1 MLVAYKYKLP
11 LRESNKKLFIQ
22 EKNCS
27 SVAKDCGGMDSQ
39 YVQFKDAQCVINKQ
53 TQYQWVALYK
63 IFGVRL
69 FKSVDGQWRS
79 SQECS
84 YIPEI

>member
-1 MLVAYKYKLP
+1 MNFSKWLLVLSYCFPFKFLIIILLVAYKYKLH

-39 YVQFKDAQCVINKQ
+39 YVQFKDAQCVINK
-53 TQYQWVALYK
+53 
-63 IFGVRL
+63 F
-69 FKSVDGQWRS
+69 VDGQ
-79 SQECS
+79 
-84 YIPEI
+84 